1 MNLGEKSR
9 LHIKITINILEKDT
23 FCLKDHNEY
32 LKSSSHAARSYLLM
46 PWQCNWS
53 WYARHNH
60 PVKKISTV
68 PEISVSAQRVG
79 FFSIGSDQNKKKHI
93 YLTLSSQNYI
103 LYLELEYKVH
113 VIATKKCSLNWSAF
127 YQHVRILFNSLF
139 KVLFIFPS
147 RYLYA
152 KGLSLMISLLWIS
165 PHASSSIT
173 KERYSKT

>member
-1 MNLGEKSR
+1 MLLLGKKTARDTIIMIRWTRSELPVQRNFNFSNTCTNTR
-9 LHIKITINILEKDT
+9 LLGPCFQTGRIRI
-23 FCLKDHNEY
+23 
-32 LKSSSHAARSYLLM
+32 
-46 PWQCNWS
+46 
-53 WYARHNH
+53 
-60 PVKKISTV
+60 
-68 PEISVSAQRVG
+68 
-79 FFSIGSDQNKKKHI
+79 KKKHI